1 MRLRSRHAWSAVLV
15 ALFALPVLRP
25 EGFPGLE
32 GSLDGWLNWTSRLG
46 FGNPHAWRVAPVGG
60 AGTQREKD
68 LEVIA
73 LEQRESYYRLLDEL
87 VQRQSL
93 RDTLAGVGRLP
104 VALEA
109 RILRAKDASSKRR
122 SILIDRGTADGVVEG
137 LAVVQGSRLVGL
149 VQRVDEHA
157 ARVQL
162 VTDPAFRLEVCVRS
176 QEGQRAGAYLRGG
189 DDDAL
194 ALRNVRVLPGFTVR
208 RDDPVLTS
216 NGSEKVPDGLVVGRV
231 IEADDL
237 ELETLRDVRMR
248 PLFDLEA
255 STTVLVLLPAR

>member
-15 ALFALPVLRP
+15 ALFALPVLKP
-25 EGFPGLE
+25 DGLPGLE
-32 GSLDGWLNWTSRLG
+32 GSLDGWLNWTGRMGL
-46 FGNPHAWRVAPVGG
+46 GNPHSWRVAPAGG
-60 AGTQREKD
+60 PGTQREKD

-93 RDTLAGVGRLP
+93 RDALAEVERLP

-109 RILRAKDASSKRR
+109 RVLRAHDASQRRR
-122 SILIDRGTADGVVEG
+122 SLLIDRGAADGLVEG

-149 VQRVDEHA
+149 VQHVDERSS
-157 ARVQL
+157 RVQL
-162 VTDPAFRLEVCVRS
+162 VTDPGFRIEVSVRT
-176 QEGQRAGAYLRGG
+176 QEGLRASAFLRGG
-189 DDDAL
+189 NDDAMP
-194 ALRNVRVLPGFTVR
+194 LRNLRATDGLVMR

-216 NGSEKVPDGLVVGRV
+216 NGSERVPDGLVVGRIV
-231 IEADDL
+231 QADDL
-237 ELETLRDVRMR
+237 EIETLREVKMR
-248 PLFDLEA
+248 PLFDLDA